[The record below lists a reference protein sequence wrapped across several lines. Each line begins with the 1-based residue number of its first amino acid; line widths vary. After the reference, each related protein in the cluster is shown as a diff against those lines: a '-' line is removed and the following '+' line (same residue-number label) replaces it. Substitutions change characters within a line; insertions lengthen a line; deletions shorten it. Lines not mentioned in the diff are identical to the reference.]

1 MNLTDEQLRI
11 INHSGGH
18 ARVSA
23 VAGSGK
29 TTTMVARVG
38 RLLQQGV
45 NANLVMVLMFNKSAR
60 DSFAQTMQNRLSSS
74 AGQLPEV
81 RTFHSLG
88 MRLVNSFTRRGALPG
103 YRLVTEDYV
112 QEKLARQVANE
123 VYREEQG
130 SDGWLAGDEVEEFL
144 AFIDRVKSTVT
155 QATDST

>member
-1 MNLTDEQLRI
+1 MLLTEEQLHI

-38 RLLQQGV
+38 HLLQQGV
-45 NANLVMVLMFNKSAR
+45 MADRILVLMFNKSAR
-60 DSFAQTMQNRLSSS
+60 DSFAEKMNIRLASLNCS
-74 AGQLPEV
+74 LPEI

-88 MRLVNSFTRRGALPG
+88 MRLVKSFTRRGVLPP
-103 YRLVTEDYV
+103 YTLVTEEYI

-123 VYREEQG
+123 VYREDRENE
-130 SDGWLAGDEVEEFL
+130 GWISAEVVEY
-144 AFIDRVKSTVT
+144 FITFN
-155 QATDST
+155 